1 VEALDRGADVV
12 ITGRVTDAAVVMGPP
27 AHAFRWQRQD
37 WDRLAGACVAGHV
50 IECGCQATGGNY
62 SFFTE
67 IPGMDYLG
75 FPIAEIFPDGSSVI
89 TKHAGTGGAVTI
101 GTVTSQLLYEI
112 GSERYLNPD
121 VVCRFDTIRLEEVAT
136 DRVRISATKGEP
148 APATLK
154 VSMNY
159 QGGFRNGFTFCLT
172 GLDIDAKADLLQRQI
187 WSAFPGGKDHFEQ
200 ARVQLM
206 RTDKTDPESNEAA
219 TALLKFTVKDRDE
232 RKVGRDFAN
241 QAVEIGLAT
250 IPGFYGLGWSP
261 GPGTPYGVYWPSLV
275 PSELVPQ
282 EVVILGDGATAV
294 DNTPGN
300 LNGATVVPPTVDAP
314 EVPLSI
320 SIPSGTVRAPLGA
333 AFGSRSGDK
342 GGNAN
347 LGVFAR
353 SAPGYAWLASFL
365 TVERLKQLLPD
376 LAELPVHRYE
386 LPNIW
391 SLNFVVVGLLEEGVA
406 ASSRQDGQAKS
417 LGEYL
422 RAKVVDLPEVAVNDH
437 DHNHD
442 DHDHDHDH
450 DDHSDIPPDV
460 ALRAR
465 ALQSL
470 LVEKGLI
477 KQEDIDRIIESLEHR
492 VGPHLGAR
500 LVARAWVDPAFKD
513 RLLADGI
520 AAAAELGIGGFSHGA
535 RLVVVENTDQVH
547 NVVVCTLCSCYPIP
561 VLGLPPVW
569 YKSAPYRSRV
579 VMDPRGVLAEFGTEV
594 DPHVGVQV
602 WDSNSE
608 VRYLVLPQRPAGTDE
623 FSEEQLAAL
632 VGRNAM
638 IGVEP
643 AHRPDTVG
651 AA

>member
-1 VEALDRGADVV
+1 MPTPDGAILVANCSGFYGDRIAAAKEQVEGGDIDYLTGDWLAELTMLILARTRAGGRSGGWARTFLTQMEQVLGTCLDKGIKVVTNAGGLDPQGCANALHELATKLGLAPRIGYVAGDDLLGRMDELAGAGVSFDNLDTGESLRDKGVEVITANAYLGCWGIVEALDRGADVV
-12 ITGRVTDAAVVMGPP
+12 IAGRVTDAAVVMGPP
-27 AHAFRWQRQD
+27 AHAFGWQRQD

-67 IPGMDYLG
+67 IPGMDRLG
-75 FPIAEIFPDGSSVI
+75 FPIAEIYPDGSTVI

-121 VVCRFDTIRLEEVAT
+121 VVCRFDTIRLDELAP
-136 DRVRISATKGEP
+136 DRVRISATRGEP

-159 QGGFRNGFTFCLT
+159 QGGYRNGFTFCLT
-172 GLDIDAKADLLQRQI
+172 GLDIEEKAALLERQI

-206 RTDKTDPESNEAA
+206 RTDKADPESNEAA

-232 RKVGRDFAN
+232 RKVGREFAN

-275 PSELVPQ
+275 PAELVAQ
-282 EVVILGDGATAV
+282 EVVILGEGATAV

-300 LNGATVVPPTVDAP
+300 LPAPTVVASTVD
-314 EVPLSI
+314 VPD
-320 SIPSGTVRAPLGA
+320 IPVSTSGTVRLPLGT

-353 SAPGYAWLASFL
+353 SAQGYAWLASFL

-376 LAELPVHRYE
+376 VADLTVHRYE

-417 LGEYL
+417 LGEYV
-422 RAKVVDLPEVAVNDH
+422 RAKVVDLPE
-437 DHNHD
+437 
-442 DHDHDHDH
+442 
-450 DDHSDIPPDV
+450 
-460 ALRAR
+460 AL
-465 ALQSL
+465 L
-470 LVEKGLI
+470 
-477 KQEDIDRIIESLEHR
+477 
-492 VGPHLGAR
+492 
-500 LVARAWVDPAFKD
+500 
-513 RLLADGI
+513 
-520 AAAAELGIGGFSHGA
+520 
-535 RLVVVENTDQVH
+535 
-547 NVVVCTLCSCYPIP
+547 
-561 VLGLPPVW
+561 
-569 YKSAPYRSRV
+569 
-579 VMDPRGVLAEFGTEV
+579 
-594 DPHVGVQV
+594 
-602 WDSNSE
+602 
-608 VRYLVLPQRPAGTDE
+608 
-623 FSEEQLAAL
+623 
-632 VGRNAM
+632 
-638 IGVEP
+638 
-643 AHRPDTVG
+643 
-651 AA
+651 

>member
-1 VEALDRGADVV
+1 MPTPDGAIRVANCSGFYGDRIAAAKEQVEGGDIDYLTGDWLAELTMLILARTRAGGRSGGWARTFLTQMEQVLGTCLDKGIKVVTNAGGLDPQGCANALTELAAKLGLAPRVAYVAGDDLLGRMDELGAAGVSFDNLDTGESLRDKGVEVITANAYLGCWGIVEALDRGADVV

-27 AHAFRWQRQD
+27 AHAFGWQRQD

-67 IPGMDYLG
+67 IPGMQYLG

-89 TKHAGTGGAVTI
+89 TKHHGTGGAVTI

-121 VVCRFDTIRLEEVAT
+121 VVCRFDTIKLHEIGP
-136 DRVRISATKGEP
+136 DRVRISGTRGEP

-172 GLDIDAKADLLQRQI
+172 GLDIEEKADLLQRQI
-187 WSAFPGGKDHFEQ
+187 WSAFPNGEAHFEQ

-206 RTDKTDPESNEAA
+206 RNDKADPDSNEEA

-275 PSELVPQ
+275 PAEMVPQ
-282 EVVILGDGATAV
+282 EVVVLGEGATAV

-300 LNGATVVPPTVDAP
+300 LSAAPVLPESAPLPTIL
-314 EVPLSI
+314 LST
-320 SIPSGTVRAPLGA
+320 SGTVRAPLGR

-353 SAPGYAWLASFL
+353 SAEGYVWLASFL
-365 TVERLKQLLPD
+365 TVARLKELLAD
-376 LAELPVHRYE
+376 VAHLTVHRYE

-422 RAKVVDLPEVAVNDH
+422 RAKLVDLPEG
-437 DHNHD
+437 
-442 DHDHDHDH
+442 
-450 DDHSDIPPDV
+450 
-460 ALRAR
+460 
-465 ALQSL
+465 L
-470 LVEKGLI
+470 L
-477 KQEDIDRIIESLEHR
+477 
-492 VGPHLGAR
+492 
-500 LVARAWVDPAFKD
+500 
-513 RLLADGI
+513 
-520 AAAAELGIGGFSHGA
+520 
-535 RLVVVENTDQVH
+535 
-547 NVVVCTLCSCYPIP
+547 
-561 VLGLPPVW
+561 
-569 YKSAPYRSRV
+569 
-579 VMDPRGVLAEFGTEV
+579 
-594 DPHVGVQV
+594 
-602 WDSNSE
+602 
-608 VRYLVLPQRPAGTDE
+608 
-623 FSEEQLAAL
+623 
-632 VGRNAM
+632 
-638 IGVEP
+638 
-643 AHRPDTVG
+643 
-651 AA
+651 